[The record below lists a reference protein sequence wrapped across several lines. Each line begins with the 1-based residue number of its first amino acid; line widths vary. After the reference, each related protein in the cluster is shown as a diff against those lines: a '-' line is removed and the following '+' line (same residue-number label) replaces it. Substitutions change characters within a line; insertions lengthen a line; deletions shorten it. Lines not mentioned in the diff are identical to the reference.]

1 MDDENTAV
9 TRTLDRRVILIGAF
23 NGLFFALPAAILQRT
38 VFSGTAMASVM
49 LAIIFFS
56 GALAGYAAARPLPPH
71 ALPHGA
77 VAGLITFLGAEVVYL
92 LATRNFSSPIVL
104 LLGIVLFALVFA
116 SLGTIGAMV
125 AVSRGSRIR

>member
-1 MDDENTAV
+1 MGV
-9 TRTLDRRVILIGAF
+9 FDRRVILVGAF

-38 VFSGTAMASVM
+38 VFSGTALASLM

-77 VAGLITFLGAEVVYL
+77 AAGVITFLGAETVYL
-92 LATRNFSSPIVL
+92 IATRHFSNPVVL

-125 AVSRGSRIR
+125 AVSRGNRTQ

>member
-1 MDDENTAV
+1 MGMF
-9 TRTLDRRVILIGAF
+9 DRRVILIGAF
-23 NGLFFALPAAILQRT
+23 NGLCFALPAAILQRT
-38 VFSGTAMASVM
+38 VFSGTALAGVM
-49 LAIIFFS
+49 LAIIFFA

-77 VAGLITFLGAEVVYL
+77 AAGVVTFLGAEVVYL
-92 LATRNFSSPIVL
+92 IATREFSETAVL

-125 AVSRGSRIR
+125 AVSRGNRTQ

>member
-1 MDDENTAV
+1 M
-9 TRTLDRRVILIGAF
+9 TRSLDRRVILIGAF

-38 VFSGTAMASVM
+38 VFSGTALAGVM
-49 LAIIFFS
+49 LAVVFFS

-92 LATRNFSSPIVL
+92 VVTRNVSNPVVL

-125 AVSRGSRIR
+125 AISRRSRIS

>member
-1 MDDENTAV
+1 MGMF
-9 TRTLDRRVILIGAF
+9 DRRVILIGAF
-23 NGLFFALPAAILQRT
+23 NGLCFALPAAILQRT
-38 VFSGTAMASVM
+38 VFSGTALAGLM
-49 LAIIFFS
+49 LAIIFFA

-77 VAGLITFLGAEVVYL
+77 AAGVVTFLGAEVVYL
-92 LATRNFSSPIVL
+92 IATREFSDPAVL

-125 AVSRGSRIR
+125 AVSRGARTQ

>member
-1 MDDENTAV
+1 MGV
-9 TRTLDRRVILIGAF
+9 IDRRVLLVGAF

-38 VFSGTAMASVM
+38 VFSGTALAGVM
-49 LAIIFFS
+49 LGIIFFS

-77 VAGLITFLGAEVVYL
+77 AAGVITFLGAEIVYL
-92 LATRNFSSPIVL
+92 IATRNVSSPVVL
-104 LLGIVLFALVFA
+104 LLGIILFALVFA

-125 AVSRGSRIR
+125 AVSRGARTK

>member
-1 MDDENTAV
+1 MGAF
-9 TRTLDRRVILIGAF
+9 DRRVLLVGAF

-38 VFSGTAMASVM
+38 IFSGTALAGVM

-77 VAGLITFLGAEVVYL
+77 AAGVVTFFGAEIVYL
-92 LATRNFSSPIVL
+92 IATRNVSNPVSL
-104 LLGIVLFALVFA
+104 ALGIILFALVFA

-125 AVSRGSRIR
+125 AVSQGARTK

>member
-1 MDDENTAV
+1 MGAF
-9 TRTLDRRVILIGAF
+9 DRRVLFVGAF

-38 VFSGTAMASVM
+38 IFSGTALAGVM

-77 VAGLITFLGAEVVYL
+77 AAGVVTFFGAEIVYL
-92 LATRNFSSPIVL
+92 IATRNVSNPVSLV
-104 LLGIVLFALVFA
+104 LGIILFALVFA

-125 AVSRGSRIR
+125 AVSRGARTK

>member
-1 MDDENTAV
+1 MGV
-9 TRTLDRRVILIGAF
+9 FDRRVILVGAF

-38 VFSGTAMASVM
+38 VFSGTALASVM

-77 VAGLITFLGAEVVYL
+77 AAGVVTFFGAEIVYL
-92 LATRNFSSPIVL
+92 IATRNFSNPVVL

-125 AVSRGSRIR
+125 AVSRGNRMQ

>member
-1 MDDENTAV
+1 MGV
-9 TRTLDRRVILIGAF
+9 FDRRVIFIGAF
-23 NGLFFALPAAILQRT
+23 NGLCFALPAAILQRT
-38 VFSGTAMASVM
+38 VFSGTALAGLM
-49 LAIIFFS
+49 LAIIFFA

-77 VAGLITFLGAEVVYL
+77 AAGVITFLGAEVVYL
-92 LATRNFSSPIVL
+92 IVTREFSEPAVL

-125 AVSRGSRIR
+125 AVSRGNRTS

>member
-1 MDDENTAV
+1 MGV
-9 TRTLDRRVILIGAF
+9 FDRRVLLVGAF

-38 VFSGTAMASVM
+38 VFSDTALGSVM

-77 VAGLITFLGAEVVYL
+77 AAGVITFLGAEIVYL
-92 LATRNFSSPIVL
+92 IATRNVSSPVVL
-104 LLGIVLFALVFA
+104 LLGIILFALVFA

-125 AVSRGSRIR
+125 AVSRGARTK

>member
-1 MDDENTAV
+1 MGMF
-9 TRTLDRRVILIGAF
+9 DRRVILIGAF
-23 NGLFFALPAAILQRT
+23 NGLCFALPAAILQRT
-38 VFSGTAMASVM
+38 VFSGTALAGLM
-49 LAIIFFS
+49 LAIIFFA

-77 VAGLITFLGAEVVYL
+77 AAGVVTFLGAEVVYL
-92 LATRNFSSPIVL
+92 IATREFSEPAVL

-125 AVSRGSRIR
+125 AVSRGNRVS

>member
-1 MDDENTAV
+1 MIESI
-9 TRTLDRRVILIGAF
+9 DRRVVLIGAV

-38 VFSGTAMASVM
+38 LFSGTALAGVM

-56 GALAGYAAARPLPPH
+56 GALAGYAAARPLPPR

-77 VAGLITFLGAEVVYL
+77 AAGVITFLGAELVYL
-92 LATRNFSSPIVL
+92 IATRDFSNPVSL
-104 LLGIVLFALVFA
+104 LLGIILFALVFA

-125 AVSRGSRIR
+125 AVSRGSRIQ

>member
-1 MDDENTAV
+1 MGMF
-9 TRTLDRRVILIGAF
+9 DRRVIFIGAF
-23 NGLFFALPAAILQRT
+23 NGLCFALPAAILQRT
-38 VFSGTAMASVM
+38 VFSGTALAGLM

-77 VAGLITFLGAEVVYL
+77 AAGVITFLGAEVVYL
-92 LATRNFSSPIVL
+92 IATREFSEPAVL

-125 AVSRGSRIR
+125 AVSRGNRTS

>member
-1 MDDENTAV
+1 MGMF
-9 TRTLDRRVILIGAF
+9 DRRVIFIGAF
-23 NGLFFALPAAILQRT
+23 NGLCFALPAAILQRT
-38 VFSGTAMASVM
+38 VFSGTALAGLM

-77 VAGLITFLGAEVVYL
+77 AAGVITFLGAEVVYL
-92 LATRNFSSPIVL
+92 IVTREFSEPAVL

-125 AVSRGSRIR
+125 AVSRGNRTS